1 MKTMRRSNFILVA
14 NIVWFVI
21 FAAEIL
27 AVLAP
32 DYVAWWQREGAR
44 LRRACDEDTL
54 RYDLFDR
61 VYLFGS
67 LWLFSTPAMSLIA
80 SRVPG
85 RWPDRL
91 SRLWWN
97 GNAPARSIATAF
109 AGAALLLWPL
119 SGMLNAPV
127 TSMLLLEAARTL
139 LLAGAV
145 LYYRA
150 VLLSA

>member
-1 MKTMRRSNFILVA
+1 MKTMRRSNFIVLA
-14 NIVWFVI
+14 NIVWFAF

-32 DYVAWWQREGAR
+32 DYLAWWQSEGTR
-44 LRRACDEDTL
+44 LRRACDEDTY

-67 LWLFSTPAMSLIA
+67 LWLFSAPVMSLIA
-80 SRVPG
+80 LRIPE

-97 GNAPARSIATAF
+97 GNAPARSPATAI
-109 AGAALLLWPL
+109 AAAALMLWPL
-119 SGMLNAPV
+119 SGILNAPV
-127 TSMLLLEAARTL
+127 ISTLLLEVARTL
-139 LLAGAV
+139 LLASAV
-145 LYYRA
+145 LYE
-150 VLLSA
+150 VGVVVI

>member
-32 DYVAWWQREGAR
+32 DYVAWWQREGTR
-44 LRRACDEDTL
+44 LRRACDEDTY

-61 VYLFGS
+61 LYLFGS
-67 LWLFSTPAMSLIA
+67 VWLFSTPVMNLIA
-80 SRVPG
+80 MRIPE

-97 GNAPARSIATAF
+97 GNAPARSISTFVIA
-109 AGAALLLWPL
+109 AALMLWPL
-119 SGMLNAPV
+119 SSMLNAPV
-127 TSMLLLEAARTL
+127 TSTLLLEAARTL
-139 LLAGAV
+139 LLLGVV

-150 VLLSA
+150 VLLNT